1 MQAARN
7 AQNAQNA
14 QAAQSREELRADA
27 SLPAVRR
34 GYVAQLVVR
43 WWCKNARGLWKQA
56 EVAPLE
62 LDFKDA
68 AELHSA
74 LERYARTQEWQAVQ
88 LNRKDL
94 ALGVWLQ
101 STDVEADKARAAKE
115 RFLAQAEKALRVLRT
130 AGRSRCEIV
139 LSLRAGSC

>member
-1 MQAARN
+1 M
-7 AQNAQNA
+7 
-14 QAAQSREELRADA
+14 QAAQSREQFRADA
-27 SLPAVRR
+27 SLPALRR
-34 GYVAQLVVR
+34 GFVAQLVVR
-43 WWCKNARGLWKQA
+43 WWAKNGRGLWKQV

-62 LDFKDA
+62 LEFQDA
-68 AELHSA
+68 AELHGA

-101 STDVEADKARAAKE
+101 STDVEADQAREAKAR
-115 RFLAQAEKALRVLRT
+115 FLQLAEKALRVLRT
-130 AGRSRCEIV
+130 AGRSRCEVV

>member
-7 AQNAQNA
+7 MNHNRQDC
-14 QAAQSREELRADA
+14 RADA

-34 GYVAQLVVR
+34 GFVAQLVVR
-43 WWCKNARGLWKQA
+43 WWAKDARGLWKQ
-56 EVAPLE
+56 VQHAPLE
-62 LDFKDA
+62 LEFEDA
-68 AELHSA
+68 AELHGA
-74 LERYARTQEWQAVQ
+74 LEKYARTQEWQAVQ

-101 STDVEADKARAAKE
+101 STDVEADKAREAKAK
-115 RFLAQAEKALRVLRT
+115 FLNQAQKALRVLRT
-130 AGRSRCEIV
+130 AGRSRCEVV

>member
-1 MQAARN
+1 MQAAGNR
-7 AQNAQNA
+7 QDC
-14 QAAQSREELRADA
+14 RADA

-34 GYVAQLVVR
+34 GFVAQLVVR
-43 WWCKNARGLWKQA
+43 WWFRDQRGLFKQV

-62 LDFKDA
+62 LEFKDA
-68 AELHSA
+68 AELHGA

-101 STDVEADKARAAKE
+101 STDVEADKAGEAKA

-130 AGRSRCEIV
+130 AGRSRSEVV